1 MCRTFGARTCSVPS
15 QPSQSWVGCITHMS
29 ESRFWL
35 STAGKGG
42 DFRFQPCPSREMSG
56 VLAAAQSETPP
67 STLHY
72 HNPDRV
78 VTPDEVFGKDS
89 LNRSL
94 RITFKG
100 TTVRI
105 KGSAGTTIGKAN
117 AMKSL
122 SSIGMTFILRIRS

>member
-1 MCRTFGARTCSVPS
+1 
-15 QPSQSWVGCITHMS
+15 MS

-78 VTPDEVFGKDS
+78 VTPDEVFGKAS
-89 LNRSL
+89 GLL
-94 RITFKG
+94 GIFEPAPIG
-100 TTVRI
+100 V
-105 KGSAGTTIGKAN
+105 SALALIDLA
-117 AMKSL
+117 
-122 SSIGMTFILRIRS
+122 